1 MKDTQTFP
9 AQSQEKQPGD
19 EQAMQ
24 PQPKIIRHDYHGTG
38 KLKNMVALITG
49 GDSGIG
55 RSVAVHYARE
65 GASVAIVYVPE
76 EQEDADVT
84 KDMVQEEGQECLLFS
99 GDIREEEFC
108 REVVRETVES
118 FGRLDILVNNAA
130 IQFPQDS
137 FEKVSG
143 QQFRDTFAV
152 NIFPHYYFTHEAIKF
167 IKKGGS
173 IINTTSVNSYK
184 GNKSLVDYSATK
196 GAITAFT
203 RSLAYEFTEKG
214 IRVNAVAPGP
224 VWTPLI
230 PASFEKEKVSTFGA
244 NTLLKRAAQP
254 SEIGPAYVYLASKDG
269 SFVIGQVLN
278 INGGQFI
285 GA

>member
-1 MKDTQTFP
+1 MKNTQTFP
-9 AQSQEKQPGD
+9 AQSQEEQPGS

-24 PQPKIIRHDYHGTG
+24 PQPEVIREDYHGTG

-65 GASVAIVYVPE
+65 GANVAIVYVPE
-76 EQEDADVT
+76 EQEDAEVT
-84 KDMVQEEGQECLLFS
+84 RDMVKEEGQECLLFS

-108 REVVRETVES
+108 REVVGETVES

-130 IQFPQDS
+130 VQFPHDT

-143 QQFRDTFAV
+143 QQFRDTFEV

-167 IKKGGS
+167 MKKGGS

-203 RSLAYEFTEKG
+203 RSLAYEFSEKG

-224 VWTPLI
+224 IWTPLI
-230 PASFEKEKVSTFGA
+230 PASFGEEKVSTFGS
-244 NTLLKRAAQP
+244 NTLLKRAGQP

-269 SFVIGQVLN
+269 SFVVGQVMN